1 MVAVSATAPAFESAA
16 GTPRWYTHRLNR
28 PAVYRAG
35 AVLAGALPRPAR
47 LALARTLAQ
56 RAARWFPTER
66 VRVRENVARVRPDL
80 DAAAR
85 ERLVGEVF
93 RHFAICFADLISTNR
108 EARPERLLTR
118 VEGDEHLLSVLA
130 DGRGLVLVT
139 AHLGNWELGGRLIA
153 ARLRRPTH
161 VVVAAEAD
169 PGVERF
175 LRGGESPIRF
185 VRRGDPRAMLAL
197 VGALRR
203 GEVVALQGDRALGTR
218 GDVTVDFFGAPA
230 AFPLGPFVLARA
242 AGVAAAARVLFA
254 RRAIVATRWWWRSRS
269 GSRRAKRWRRS
280 AGGRGCWRRRCGAP
294 PSSGSTSSTSGAR
307 PLRSEP
313 VVVIAAGAVTPVG
326 LDLDAFW
333 SGLLAGSDGLSAIE
347 RFPVDD
353 LRVGRGRRDQE
364 AAARRRRG
372 ALAGRPRC

>member
-1 MVAVSATAPAFESAA
+1 MVAMSATAPVLQPAA
-16 GTPRWYTHRLNR
+16 GAPRWYTHRLNR

-47 LALARTLAQ
+47 LALARSLAR
-56 RAARWFPTER
+56 RAAGWFPTECA
-66 VRVRENVARVRPDL
+66 RVRENVARVRPDL
-80 DAAAR
+80 DGAAR

-108 EARPERLLTR
+108 LEARPERLLTR
-118 VEGDEHLLSVLA
+118 VEGDEHLLRVLA

-185 VRRGDPRAMLAL
+185 VRRGDPRAMVPL

-242 AGVAAAARVLFA
+242 AGVPLVPAFCLLDADHRYTVVVEESIRVAAGEEIEALGRWARVLEA
-254 RRAIVATRWWWRSRS
+254 AVRRAPEQWFNFFDVW
-269 GSRRAKRWRRS
+269 
-280 AGGRGCWRRRCGAP
+280 
-294 PSSGSTSSTSGAR
+294 STS
-307 PLRSEP
+307 P
-313 VVVIAAGAVTPVG
+313 
-326 LDLDAFW
+326 
-333 SGLLAGSDGLSAIE
+333 
-347 RFPVDD
+347 
-353 LRVGRGRRDQE
+353 GR
-364 AAARRRRG
+364 
-372 ALAGRPRC
+372 